1 MDNQKKYLLRV
12 EKMSKS
18 FGSVHALKEF
28 HIEIKP
34 GEIRGLVGENGSG
47 KSTFSSIVAGMQKYD
62 SGTMY
67 LDDEP

>member
-34 GEIRGLVGENGSG
+34 GEIRGLVGEMDLGNRL
-47 KSTFSSIVAGMQKYD
+47 FHR
-62 SGTMY
+62 
-67 LDDEP
+67 L